1 MQVLGYTPI
10 TEDEKAMTARIVIKG
25 LDELAVKFD
34 KIGQLDGVKAAMK
47 NAGDHLK
54 GEISIYPGRKHVT
67 IQSMG
72 GWKSDKQRRFFFAA
86 LRSGDIQVPYRR
98 GQSPGSEDL
107 GQRWTVATRKQGLE
121 VIVGNNAS
129 YGPFVQSH
137 DGQSKMMKVIGWKT
151 DQQVLDENK
160 GKVVEYIRDAIVK
173 IINS

>member
-1 MQVLGYTPI
+1 
-10 TEDEKAMTARIVIKG
+10 MTTQIVIKG
-25 LDELAVKFD
+25 LDELTEKFD

-47 NAGDHLK
+47 NAGDHMEDAMK
-54 GEISIYPGRKHVT
+54 VYPAKPHFQHRWPFV
-67 IQSMG
+67 
-72 GWKSDKQRRFFFAA
+72 SDKQRRYFFWA
-86 LRSGDIQVPYRR
+86 LKQGKIEVPYRR

-107 GQRWTVATRKQGLE
+107 GQRWTVATRDQGFT

-137 DGQSKMMKVIGWKT
+137 DSQSKMMKVIGWKT

-160 GKVVEYIRDAIVK
+160 GEVVEYIRDAIVK